1 MRRFLILLALVAA
14 VNLLVIGAACA
25 GNEESDPPDTS
36 SADRL
41 FNPPRVIT
49 PEGSTGSDSET
60 LEADEPPA
68 VGLHRRCGGCG
79 GQARARVGGGGGF
92 VPGVV
97 FANLEEINA
106 NVKEMGISGLSER
119 ILVLGGKGYARV
131 GHLIIGGAGYGGRTE
146 TSGIPDGSARY
157 ADVTIAYGGL
167 ILGLSHADADYEATV
182 GMLLGGGSIEV
193 QRRRNSRYAV
203 GWNDSWDPFETDGP
217 GSIDPEDLN
226 ISSTVVGDFIALEPF
241 VEIKYWF
248 LPFMA
253 LDFSASYL
261 RATIGQGE
269 WTLDKVRIPDSPE
282 TNIGGPSLKLGL
294 HFGV

>member
-1 MRRFLILLALVAA
+1 MKRSLILLALVAA
-14 VNLLVIGAACA
+14 LNLFVIEAVSA
-25 GNEESDPPDTS
+25 GNEDSVPPDTS

-49 PEGSTGSDSET
+49 PEGSAGSDTERKP
-60 LEADEPPA
+60 LAK
-68 VGLHRRCGGCG
+68 CGSCPGSG
-79 GQARARVGGGGGF
+79 RARVGGGGGF
-92 VPGVV
+92 VPGYV

-106 NVKEMGISGLSER
+106 KVNEMGIAELSER
-119 ILVLGGKGYARV
+119 ILIFGGKGYARI

-157 ADVTIAYGGL
+157 ADVTLAYGGL
-167 ILGLSHADADYEATV
+167 ILGLSHVNADYEATA
-182 GMLLGGGSIEV
+182 GMLFGGGSITVE
-193 QRRRNSRYAV
+193 RRRNSRYVV
-203 GWNDSWDPFETDGP
+203 GWNDSWDPFSTDGP
-217 GSIDPEDLN
+217 DPIDPEDLN
-226 ISSTVVGDFIALEPF
+226 ISSTIVGEFLALEPF

-261 RATIGQGE
+261 RATIGKGE
-269 WTLDKVRIPDSPE
+269 WTVDKVRIPDSPE
-282 TNIGGPSLKLGL
+282 TNIGGPSLKLGI

>member
-1 MRRFLILLALVAA
+1 MKRSLILLVLVA
-14 VNLLVIGAACA
+14 VLILMVFEAACA
-25 GNEESDPPDTS
+25 GKDESDPPDTT

-49 PEGSTGSDSET
+49 PEGTAGPDTEPGDSDKT
-60 LEADEPPA
+60 RGDRAPA
-68 VGLHRRCGGCG
+68 RCGSCG
-79 GQARARVGGGGGF
+79 GTARARVGGGGGF
-92 VPGVV
+92 VPGYV

-106 NVKEMGISGLSER
+106 KVRQMGISDLSER
-119 ILVLGGKGYARV
+119 ILILGGKGYARI
-131 GHLIIGGAGYGGRTE
+131 GHLVIGGAGYGGTTE

-167 ILGLSHADADYEATV
+167 ILGLSYAEADYEATA

-193 QRRRNSRYAV
+193 KRRRNSRYAV
-203 GWNDSWDPFETDGP
+203 GWNDSWDPFDAG
-217 GSIDPEDLN
+217 GSDPVDPEDLN
-226 ISSTVVGDFIALEPF
+226 ISSTIVGDFIALEPF
-241 VEIKYWF
+241 VEIKYWL

-269 WTLDKVRIPDSPE
+269 WTVDKVRIPDSPE